1 MLRLFQSIFAKES
14 DETGPY
20 PAELVAQAIDRAV
33 DGTDPRLRALSGYRR
48 RLRPAVIRAIDYVV
62 ELVRVMPSP
71 AELTRRGYSADPRVA
86 AVFASVEH
94 MREVLARDPALTA
107 FRQRSGVSFASRAY
121 ALLVME
127 KYEKKVFGM
136 ELQGDLVQRE
146 VARVSVN
153 FTHHRLMDPAIDQD
167 EFRHLLMRRAFDN
180 LLTVAL
186 ARLTQADELR
196 AGLKRQ
202 RQALD
207 RKLKLLAAG
216 QWAFEPGAPAALPD
230 PLAIEARLAAIDQ
243 QLHAL
248 PPDTETLSAHLD
260 IVVDALS
267 TPSAQI
273 WVAGVPHVID
283 RMGIKRDRPGA
294 RDLAFDLGELRSAS
308 GQEVYLLPV
317 SIVPSE
323 LPPPVDFFAEA
334 TRYLG

>member
-33 DGTDPRLRALSGYRR
+33 DGTDPRLRALPGYRR

-62 ELVRVMPSP
+62 ELVRVMPPP
-71 AELTRRGYSADPRVA
+71 AELTRQGYSGDPRVA
-86 AVFASVEH
+86 AVFVSVEH
-94 MREVLARDPALTA
+94 MREVLARDPALSV
-107 FRQRSGVSFASRAY
+107 FRQRSAVSFASRVY

-127 KYEKKVFGM
+127 KYEKKVLGM
-136 ELQGDLVQRE
+136 ELHGDLMQRE
-146 VARVSVN
+146 VAQVSVS
-153 FTHHRLMDPAIDQD
+153 FAHHRLMDPAIDQD
-167 EFRHLLMRRAFDN
+167 EFRRLLMRRAFDN

-202 RQALD
+202 RQVLG
-207 RKLKLLAAG
+207 RKLKLLAEG
-216 QWAFEPGAPAALPD
+216 QWTFEPGAPAASLNPAA
-230 PLAIEARLAAIDQ
+230 LEARLAAIDQ
-243 QLHAL
+243 RLHAL
-248 PPDTETLSAHLD
+248 PPDTETLAAHLD

-273 WVAGVPHVID
+273 WIAGVPHVVD
-283 RMGIKRDRPGA
+283 RMGIKRDHPGA
-294 RDLAFDLGELRSAS
+294 ADLAFDLGELRSAS
-308 GQEVYLLPV
+308 GQDVYLLPV

-323 LPPPVDFFAEA
+323 LPPPVDFIAEA
-334 TRYLG
+334 ARYLG